1 MTDLF
6 LSQIFI
12 RCSNLG
18 DMYTNGLLTSPIY
31 LGADNRGFCVTSRQS
46 PISLHYDNAGDLVVY
61 VDNTSVGRLVFK

>member
-1 MTDLF
+1 
-6 LSQIFI
+6 
-12 RCSNLG
+12 
-18 DMYTNGLLTSPIY
+18 MYTNGLLTSPIY